1 MINDLTFYKFPI
13 STISVC
19 DLRLMGIKADN
30 LTEDDMKKI
39 CALVHDE
46 LKQNNALN
54 NLIVKASNQ
63 VLKSKSTQ
71 NKEK

>member
-1 MINDLTFYKFPI
+1 MINDLTCREFPI
-13 STISVC
+13 TTISII

-30 LTEDDMKKI
+30 FTEDDMKKI

-46 LKQNNALN
+46 LKQNNTLH

-63 VLKSKSTQ
+63 VIKSKS
-71 NKEK
+71 N